1 MLAFRSDVSDT
12 GSFDNIKSDMQSAWL
27 SRLASD
33 VPRRWGEGDLG
44 FVVGLRALQNGI
56 YMVVGMH
63 WEVYIVNLVREIKL
77 LNLNIDIQT

>member
-1 MLAFRSDVSDT
+1 MPRS
-12 GSFDNIKSDMQSAWL
+12 
-27 SRLASD
+27 
-33 VPRRWGEGDLG
+33 WGEGDLG